1 MSTHAQKAM
10 NMAHDSFITDKK
22 QFISMKSY
30 TVFLRFI
37 LVATILTKGLSP
49 VQAQN
54 GDQILD
60 GIGETGMIARYVFN
74 GDLKDWSRN
83 NLHATAG
90 RDAQFITDKRFGK
103 VLSLSGESND
113 FIQIPA
119 DALTDM
125 ESLSISGWVYLRSEK
140 KKVKYFLTSERMH
153 ANISSLLL

>member
-1 MSTHAQKAM
+1 
-10 NMAHDSFITDKK
+10 
-22 QFISMKSY
+22 MKSY

-37 LVATILTKGLSP
+37 LVATILSKGFST
-49 VQAQN
+49 VQAQS

-90 RDAQFITDKRFGK
+90 HHATFINDKRFGK
-103 VLSLSGESND
+103 VLSLSGEKND

-119 DALTDM
+119 EALTDM
-125 ESLSISGWVYLRSEK
+125 ESLSISGWLYLRSEK
-140 KKVKYFLTSERMH
+140 KGQVFFDFGKDGLKHFFAAPFGTSMH
-153 ANISSLLL
+153 AGFQSVITTGKK